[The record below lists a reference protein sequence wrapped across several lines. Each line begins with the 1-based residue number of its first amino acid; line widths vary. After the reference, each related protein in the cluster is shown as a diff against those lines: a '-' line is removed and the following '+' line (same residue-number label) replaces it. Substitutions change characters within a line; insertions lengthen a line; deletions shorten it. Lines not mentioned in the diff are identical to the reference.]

1 MYNVYVNIFIGT
13 LYMNDVINDFRNFES
28 ESESHVRSNCCL
40 TLNNLLY
47 QGTQLT

>member
-28 ESESHVRSNCCL
+28 ESESSDH
-40 TLNNLLY
+40 
-47 QGTQLT
+47 G